1 MAKGLEFFQ
10 VAIVVKILP
19 ASAGDAG
26 SDLMQADSTCWG
38 QLSPSAE
45 TTEARVPTAR
55 AQQREEPLQ

>member
-1 MAKGLEFFQ
+1 MGDFSGGAVGKN
-10 VAIVVKILP
+10 LP
-19 ASAGDAG
+19 ASARDAG

-55 AQQREEPLQ
+55 AQQWEEPLQ